1 MFQQKISRRPPTLA
15 ATQSSVGRDIQRL
28 TDMARLQFDALLQ
41 TITVDALNHP
51 RDLTGYLAEREG
63 VTRGTAGKALKKM
76 VDGGWLLREGRSR
89 PTFRPGV
96 QRQVVRS
103 YALAGLEEHLP
114 WKRDFSPAFELPVHV
129 RRIAQHAFTELL
141 NNAIDHSGGRQAT
154 VSMRCN
160 GQHLHLLVSDDG
172 CGVFEKIGAEYG
184 IDDPQEAML
193 ELSKGKLTTAPGNHS
208 GRGLFFTSRLADI
221 FDLHANQFAFQHSQW
236 ARRDW
241 LRNNPAKRPGTA
253 VFMSIALDTP
263 RTLEQVLQQHS
274 SGDSAVTDFART
286 VVPLRLIGRDDNPLL
301 SRSQGRR
308 VVSRLQEF
316 AIAELDFS
324 GVNEIGQAFADEVFR
339 VFARAHPDLRLEA
352 HNMNPAVAA
361 MVAGARAS

>member
-1 MFQQKISRRPPTLA
+1 
-15 ATQSSVGRDIQRL
+15 
-28 TDMARLQFDALLQ
+28 
-41 TITVDALNHP
+41 
-51 RDLTGYLAEREG
+51 
-63 VTRGTAGKALKKM
+63 
-76 VDGGWLLREGRSR
+76 
-89 PTFRPGV
+89 V